1 MKRILIID
9 DENDFCAIIKI
20 FLAKRNYDVEIA
32 HSLREG
38 YRKMHLHKPD
48 VLLLDNNLPDGKGWL
63 AAADIRKKYPDLA
76 ITLIS
81 AYQDA
86 GTLSNSNVQGFNILE
101 KPVSLSSIEQ
111 YI

>member
-9 DENDFCAIIKI
+9 DEEDLCAIIKI
-20 FLAKRNYDVEIA
+20 FLVKRNYEVDIA

-38 YRKMHLHKPD
+38 YRKMRLHQPD
-48 VLLLDNNLPDGKGWL
+48 ILLLDNNLPDGKGWL
-63 AAADIRKKYPDLA
+63 AATDIRKKYPNLA

-81 AYQDA
+81 AYQDTGA
-86 GTLSNSNVQGFNILE
+86 LSGSNVQGFNILE
-101 KPVSLSSIEQ
+101 KPVSLRSIEQ

>member
-48 VLLLDNNLPDGKGWL
+48 VLLLDNN
-63 AAADIRKKYPDLA
+63 
-76 ITLIS
+76 
-81 AYQDA
+81 
-86 GTLSNSNVQGFNILE
+86 
-101 KPVSLSSIEQ
+101 
-111 YI
+111 

>member
-9 DENDFCAIIKI
+9 DEKDLCAIIKI
-20 FLAKRNYDVEIA
+20 FLVKRNYDVEIA

-38 YRKMHLHKPD
+38 YRKIQLHKPD

-63 AAADIRKKYPDLA
+63 AATDIRKKYPDLA

-81 AYQDA
+81 AYQDTGA
-86 GTLSNSNVQGFNILE
+86 LSGSNVQGFNILE